1 MLLITGSADQSAMLW
16 NVQTGQQL
24 FTFNFDSPA
33 RSVDFSVGDKLA
45 VITADPFMGHTSTIQ
60 SRLLLRI
67 QKIIG
72 ESALVIKGPQ
82 GRINRTVWG
91 PLNRTIISVGEDTI
105 VHVWDSKTGK
115 LLIESEKEVGHK
127 KTIISL
133 TKSVDGSQFI
143 NGSLDKSA
151 KVLCYLQLND
161 FSLETIWLKLLIS
174 VFGFLKIVDPLTACI
189 VSAESLPSGKF
200 GSRGYISGASSVTG
214 EVSRSINLLDYVV
227 FLDITDQLLLV
238 LYMCRGCVFDLPF
251 CLGFASA

>member
-1 MLLITGSADQSAMLW
+1 
-16 NVQTGQQL
+16 
-24 FTFNFDSPA
+24 
-33 RSVDFSVGDKLA
+33 
-45 VITADPFMGHTSTIQ
+45 MGHTSTIQ

-105 VHVWDSKTGK
+105 VRVWDSKTGK

-143 NGSLDKSA
+143 TGSLDKSA
-151 KVLCYLQLND
+151 KVVNGDGTNTISVGGFIILAMKFKSVGSVDFACVKVLQLND
-161 FSLETIWLKLLIS
+161 FSLE
-174 VFGFLKIVDPLTACI
+174 
-189 VSAESLPSGKF
+189 
-200 GSRGYISGASSVTG
+200 
-214 EVSRSINLLDYVV
+214 
-227 FLDITDQLLLV
+227 
-238 LYMCRGCVFDLPF
+238 
-251 CLGFASA
+251 

>member
-1 MLLITGSADQSAMLW
+1 VYGLGDSMLLITGSADQSAMLW
-16 NVQTGQQL
+16 NQL

-105 VHVWDSKTGK
+105 VRVWDSKTGK

-143 NGSLDKSA
+143 TGSLDKSA
-151 KVLCYLQLND
+151 KDCCTVA
-161 FSLETIWLKLLIS
+161 LIFDH
-174 VFGFLKIVDPLTACI
+174 V

-200 GSRGYISGASSVTG
+200 GSGGYISGASSVTG
-214 EVSRSINLLDYVV
+214 EVSRSINLLEYVV